1 MKFLHEMLLDL
12 ECMCDEESFG
22 VGLVNFWTCC
32 ENLENP
38 DEDLHDLHLQPCCS
52 QFCYELARF

>member
-12 ECMCDEESFG
+12 DCMCDEESFG

-32 ENLENP
+32 ENLEKIQMKMFMIFIFNLVVP
-38 DEDLHDLHLQPCCS
+38 VLL
-52 QFCYELARF
+52 RIG